1 MKEYSPYNDR
11 DFIPLRIA
19 ILCISDTRTLKTDK
33 SGKYLKDSL
42 IKGGHKCSDHVLVRD
57 NIDQIKVQLLKF
69 VKREDV
75 DVVISTGGTG
85 LTGRDVAVE
94 AHRQIYEKEVDAF
107 GPIFSVVS
115 FKKIGASAIQ
125 SRACA
130 GISNGKFLFALPGS
144 PSACKDAWEEILF
157 TQLDYRNR
165 PCNLVEILPRLDEH
179 KRRK

>member
-1 MKEYSPYNDR
+1 M
-11 DFIPLRIA
+11 
-19 ILCISDTRTLKTDK
+19 
-33 SGKYLKDSL
+33 
-42 IKGGHKCSDHVLVRD
+42 
-57 NIDQIKVQLLKF
+57 
-69 VKREDV
+69 
-75 DVVISTGGTG
+75 ISTGGTG
-85 LTGRDVAVE
+85 LTGKDVSVE

-107 GPIFSVVS
+107 ASVFSAVS

-144 PSACKDAWEEILF
+144 PSACKDAWDEILV

-179 KRRK
+179 KKRK